1 MITAKAEYLLVGNCF
16 FCWENS
22 VVTFHF
28 AVIRLWQ
35 QSSRSPLLYPLP
47 VSFSNPT
54 RLYIFWCISR
64 CTDIS
69 FFWGLLLLLLL
80 LCFYRC
86 ERGSRAGNQAEA
98 ERGNMFVFWV
108 ESGRL
113 FPWFP
118 VELSFRSVWFAPNC
132 LLPVPVAIQK
142 RSLFAFV
149 IITNRISLPV
159 CLSVSLPPTICIS
172 FCACSCPIL
181 CVFVYELVE
190 SSKVCPVLG

>member
-1 MITAKAEYLLVGNCF
+1 MGIVFLLRKLCCNFSLCCHSTLTAVKLQPSTLSTPSLFLKPHSALHILMYISLHRHLF
-16 FCWENS
+16 F
-22 VVTFHF
+22 V
-28 AVIRLWQ
+28 L
-35 QSSRSPLLYPLP
+35 
-47 VSFSNPT
+47 
-54 RLYIFWCISR
+54 
-64 CTDIS
+64 
-69 FFWGLLLLLLL
+69 GLLLLLLL

-159 CLSVSLPPTICIS
+159 CLSPSLPLSASLSVRVAAP
-172 FCACSCPIL
+172 FC
-181 CVFVYELVE
+181 
-190 SSKVCPVLG
+190 VCLSMN